1 MFGAFLMR
9 LEFVVHMPALKV
21 QLWNTGHRVTV
32 KTDRKVKNHMQLI
45 SQGSLADVAPKECEA
60 DL

>member
-1 MFGAFLMR
+1 MR